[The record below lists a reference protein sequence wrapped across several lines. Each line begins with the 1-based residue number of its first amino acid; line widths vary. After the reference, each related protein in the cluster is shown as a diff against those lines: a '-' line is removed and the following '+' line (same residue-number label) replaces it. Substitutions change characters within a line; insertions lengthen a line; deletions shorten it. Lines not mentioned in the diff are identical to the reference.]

1 MTEIMDGQVSM
12 FDQDIWSGK
21 TSPEPSVPTKGKTL
35 RQSSKKQ
42 AVSQSRK
49 PPLFLYLKKGGLQQ
63 DASWENAGA
72 LLGEF
77 SMHSFGEHPISLYH
91 NGVGESHLSQIL
103 EDSPHPKYSLSAKA
117 CHGILNRASRRGKKL
132 PEMLEKALVEQS
144 LALSKSEE
152 DAVEVVRCKDCRY
165 CQTDVFG
172 LWCFNDYEHDLQPD
186 DFCSYG
192 ERKDNG

>member
-1 MTEIMDGQVSM
+1 MTELVDGQVSM

-21 TSPEPSVPTKGKTL
+21 MSLEPSAPTEEKTSQ
-35 RQSSKKQ
+35 QSSKKQ
-42 AVSQSRK
+42 SVSQSRK
-49 PPLFLYLKKGGLQQ
+49 PPLFLCLKRDSLQA

-103 EDSPHPKYSLSAKA
+103 EDSPHQKYSLSAKA
-117 CHGILNRASRRGKKL
+117 CQGILNRANRRGKKL

-144 LALSKSEE
+144 L
-152 DAVEVVRCKDCRY
+152 
-165 CQTDVFG
+165 T
-172 LWCFNDYEHDLQPD
+172 P
-186 DFCSYG
+186 
-192 ERKDNG
+192 